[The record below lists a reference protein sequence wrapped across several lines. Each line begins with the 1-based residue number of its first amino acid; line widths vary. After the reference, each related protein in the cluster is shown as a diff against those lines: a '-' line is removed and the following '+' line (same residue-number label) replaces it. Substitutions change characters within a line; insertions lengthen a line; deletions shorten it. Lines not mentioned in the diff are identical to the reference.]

1 MKEETI
7 KNFYDLNA
15 WKQGHQLVVKI
26 YKITESFSKE
36 ELFGIVSQLRR
47 SASSITANIAEGFA
61 RYHFKDKIK
70 FYYQARGS
78 VAEVQNFLLLS
89 RDLQLIDS
97 ITCVKLG
104 KASKDVEQLINGL
117 VRSIENQN

>member
-1 MKEETI
+1 M
-7 KNFYDLNA
+7 
-15 WKQGHQLVVKI
+15 
-26 YKITESFSKE
+26 
-36 ELFGIVSQLRR
+36 FGIVSQLRR

>member
-78 VAEVQNFLLLS
+78 VAEVQNFMLLS

>member
-117 VRSIENQN
+117 VRSIENEN